1 MLSLNAAPTGAQLA
15 TAQARVIDPVL
26 TTASRGYRNASHIH
40 EILFPR
46 VTVGERGGTR
56 IEFDRT
62 DFRKVNSRRAP
73 GADTKRVEFGH
84 EGKQFALEQHALEGK
99 LPIENA
105 QEAMRVPGID
115 LGMRTVDG
123 VQSLVSLAREIRAG
137 ELASAADNYRPDHVN
152 AIAEGAKWNQ
162 AGSNPQRD
170 VVDAVEKVRSKT
182 GQRPT
187 TVVLG
192 PRVFAAASIHASALQ
207 QLRYQ
212 QKDMASLEDLARLW
226 GVQRVVC
233 GDAIWVDDQDAS
245 HDVWGN
251 VAIVAYTPVGG
262 SMLRFE
268 PSFGH
273 GYTLAGTPMVE
284 SPYYDRGP
292 KSWLYPVTEEWS
304 LEIVGQDAGYLLTG
318 VVTE

>member
-1 MLSLNAAPTGAQLA
+1 MLALNAAPTGAQLA

-26 TTASRGYRNASHIH
+26 TTASRGYRNATHIH
-40 EILFPR
+40 EMLFPR
-46 VTVGERGGTR
+46 VTVAERGGTR

-73 GADTKRVEFGH
+73 GASTKRVEFGH
-84 EGKQFALEQHALEGK
+84 EGKQFALEQHSLEGK

-105 QEAMRVPGID
+105 QEALRVPGID

-123 VQSLVSLAREIRAG
+123 VQSLVSLSREIRAG
-137 ELASAADNYRPDHVN
+137 EIATAAGSYLADHVN
-152 AIAEGAKWNQ
+152 ALAAGSKWDE

-170 VVDAVEKVRSKT
+170 VVDAVETIRSKT
-182 GQRPT
+182 GKRAT

-192 PRVFAAASIHASALQ
+192 PRVFAAASIHPAALV

-212 QKDMASLEDLARLW
+212 RKDMASLEDLARLW
-226 GVQRVVC
+226 GVERVVC
-233 GDAIWVDDQDAS
+233 GDAIWVDEADRA

-251 VAIVAYTPVGG
+251 AAVVAYTPVGG
-262 SMLRFE
+262 SMLRYE

-273 GYTLAGTPMVE
+273 GYTLAGTPVVE
-284 SPYYDRGP
+284 SPYYERQP
-292 KSWLYPVTEEWS
+292 KSWIYPVTEEWS
-304 LEIVGQDAGYLLTG
+304 MEIVGQDAGYLITG